1 MSIRVLV
8 LLTGL
13 VAIVHE
19 EALAVT
25 APLAVDPR
33 EPLFESKKAA
43 IPEPTV
49 GAPVGAKPGLPKL
62 PNGSMAERAS
72 TGNPLWAIP
81 LSRLTATRQRP
92 LFAPTRLPPP
102 VVAVAKPPPIQMAPP
117 PKPVEPEKPQLLLLG
132 TVAGREKIGLFI
144 DSASKA
150 VLRLKAGEDHKGW
163 ILRAVSRRQVELA
176 RGADITV
183 LDLPAPDMNGSAAP
197 LPGMPA
203 VAGAPPGN
211 APFMANTARPT
222 SAPPMA
228 TPASAKT
235 VVQPP
240 TLNAPPAPVV
250 NPYQSAPRGAAR

>member
-13 VAIVHE
+13 VVTVHD
-19 EALAVT
+19 EALAAT
-25 APLAVDPR
+25 APMAVDPR
-33 EPLFESKKAA
+33 EQLFESKAA
-43 IPEPTV
+43 ISEPTA
-49 GAPVGAKPGLPKL
+49 GAPIGAKPGLPKL
-62 PNGSMAERAS
+62 PEGSMPEPVS

-102 VVAVAKPPPIQMAPP
+102 VAAVAKLPPTPTAPP
-117 PKPVEPEKPQLLLLG
+117 PKPVEPETPQLSLLG

-144 DSASKA
+144 DSASKT
-150 VLRLKAGEDHKGW
+150 VLRLKAGENHKGW

-183 LDLPAPDMNGSAAP
+183 LDLPPPDMNGSAALP
-197 LPGMPA
+197 PGMPA
-203 VAGAPPGN
+203 IAGAPPN
-211 APFMANTARPT
+211 PPFLVNTAKAT
-222 SAPPMA
+222 GAPPMA
-228 TPASAKT
+228 TPASAKI

-240 TLNAPPAPVV
+240 TLNSPPAPV
-250 NPYQSAPRGAAR
+250 NPFQNAPRGAAR